1 MYGFC
6 GLCVGFGWVLDG
18 LFVGSVG
25 YSWVLWVIH
34 GFCGLFMGSVGY
46 VWVLDG
52 FSESDP
58 LQPLIPN
65 QLTDLVKRLD
75 ASLMH

>member
-1 MYGFC
+1 MGYVWVLWVMCGFRM
-6 GLCVGFGWVLDG
+6 GFGWV
-18 LFVGSVG
+18 
-25 YSWVLWVIH
+25 IR

>member
-1 MYGFC
+1 MGY
-6 GLCVGFGWVLDG
+6 VWVLWVMCG
-18 LFVGSVG
+18 FWMG

-34 GFCGLFMGSVGY
+34 GFYGLFMGSVGY
-46 VWVLDG
+46 VWGLDG